1 MELKEIEKLFGKRI
15 LQKGS
20 FNEYFSYYFNR
31 IQSFF
36 KNQIISRIFTNKKKQ
51 EFLPDIIVE
60 PAAKDNKSTE
70 NSSWDLENYGIS
82 KKEINQK
89 IKDSNNSYKDIQ
101 KIEEKESERLDK

>member
-1 MELKEIEKLFGKRI
+1 MKKEHRKI
-15 LQKGS
+15 S
-20 FNEYFSYYFNR
+20 FDKTK

-36 KNQIISRIFTNKKKQ
+36 KNQTISRIFTNKKKQ

-82 KKEINQK
+82 KEEINQK

-101 KIEEKESERLDK
+101 KIEKKESEGLDK